1 MESWAWDEGNWLGS
15 AKFCGTPGSSEPRA
29 PCGQSQDF
37 FMWLGSEVH
46 WSAGWEM
53 DPKFL
58 PAEGSS
64 SSSLFSLRV
73 NKWGDSIRLN
83 MDVGTKNKE
92 FTLEFLKYKERIYMN
107 LSGWLCCNILTCF
120 LLFHFTAWREV
131 PVRGKSTSSLT
142 SINDTLHCVFLL
154 FYSSLLQCTE
164 VLSSNPQIRKLR
176 RELDASQEKVSA
188 LTTQLTANV
197 STNSESK
204 HWPGM
209 HLMQQLP
216 PSFF

>member
-1 MESWAWDEGNWLGS
+1 M
-15 AKFCGTPGSSEPRA
+15 
-29 PCGQSQDF
+29 
-37 FMWLGSEVH
+37 
-46 WSAGWEM
+46 
-53 DPKFL
+53 
-58 PAEGSS
+58 
-64 SSSLFSLRV
+64 
-73 NKWGDSIRLN
+73 
-83 MDVGTKNKE
+83 
-92 FTLEFLKYKERIYMN
+92 KYKERIYMN

-216 PSFF
+216 PIFFKWQKRFHVCNIQFCITDVFKEITACMCGMCPKIVSSALLNYLTPFFKNWVRILIWLCMYVCEPSSGPEKIMEDRVFYKQCLALTFG